1 MRGRVGWLLAL
12 VGWLLGVLWGQGA
25 LAAAPR
31 EVLVLDLEGPIT
43 PVQVR
48 YLERGLHQA
57 QRRQAEA
64 LIVQLD
70 TPGGTVEAM
79 QRMIEVIRNSPVP
92 VVVYVAPRGARA
104 ASAGALLVLAAHV
117 AAMAPETS
125 LGAAAPVGLQGADL
139 PQILQQKATNMLAAL
154 ARSLAQRRGKQA
166 MDVAERFVTE
176 AYALTEQEALGLGII
191 DLVARDLTD
200 LLHQLDGR
208 VVETARGTVVLHT
221 AEAQTVPLPM
231 NMLEEMLLVLTNPN
245 VIFLLLLL
253 GINLLLA
260 EISQPGGWVSGFL
273 GVVLLALALYGL
285 GALPVNWFGLLLII
299 TAFVLFALEVKTPG
313 FQGGLALAGTLSLI
327 AGGLLLFNT
336 PQALPFQRVSVP
348 LVVAAGLVSAA
359 LAVGLLAL
367 AVRAQRRP
375 VVMGPERLHDLVG
388 RRGLVR
394 TRITPTQPGTVQVAG
409 ELWTAEIEPG
419 QQPVSPNTW
428 VEVVEVRGSRL
439 LVRPVSEGSHEDV
452 AS

>member
-1 MRGRVGWLLAL
+1 MRMRTKAL
-12 VGWLLGVLWGQGA
+12 FVLFWLLGWGFLGRGVGA
-25 LAAAPR
+25 VAR
-31 EVLVLDLEGPIT
+31 GEVLVLRMDGPIT

-57 QRRQAEA
+57 GQRSAQAV
-64 LIVQLD
+64 IVQLD

-79 QRMIEVIRNSPVP
+79 QRMVERIRNSPVP

-104 ASAGALLVLAAHV
+104 ASAGTLLVLAAHV

-125 LGAAAPVGLQGADL
+125 LGAAAPVGLQGEDL
-139 PQILQQKATNMLAAL
+139 PQALHQKATNMLAAL
-154 ARSLAQRRGKQA
+154 ARSLAQRRGRQA
-166 MDVAERFVTE
+166 MDIAERFVTE
-176 AYALTEQEALGLGII
+176 AYALTEQEALEMGII

-200 LLHQLDGR
+200 LLQQLDGR
-208 VVETARGTVVLHT
+208 TVETARGTVVLRT
-221 AEAQTVPLPM
+221 AEARAVSLPM
-231 NMLEEMLLVLTNPN
+231 NVLEEMLLVLTNPN
-245 VIFLLLLL
+245 VVFLLLLL
-253 GINLLLA
+253 GIKFLLA
-260 EISQPGGWVSGFL
+260 EISQPGGWVAGFL

-285 GALPVNWFGLLLII
+285 GALPVNWFGLLLIVA
-299 TAFVLFALEVKTPG
+299 AFVLFALEVKTPG
-313 FQGGLALAGTLSLI
+313 FQGGLVLAGTLSLI

-359 LAVGLLAL
+359 LAVGILTL

-394 TRITPTQPGTVQVAG
+394 TRITPVQPGTVQVAG

-419 QQPVSPNTW
+419 QRPVPPNTW
-428 VEVVEVRGSRL
+428 VEIVEVRGSRL
-439 LVRPVSEGSHEDV
+439 LVRPVESPMQDDT

>member
-12 VGWLLGVLWGQGA
+12 VGWLLGVLWGQGV
-25 LAAAPR
+25 LAVSPR

-48 YLERGLHQA
+48 YLERGLHHA

-79 QRMIEVIRNSPVP
+79 QRMIEAIRNSPVP

-139 PQILQQKATNMLAAL
+139 PQVLQQKATNILAAL

-176 AYALTEQEALGLGII
+176 AYALTEQEALELGII

-208 VVETARGTVVLHT
+208 VVETVQGTVVLHT
-221 AEAQTVPLPM
+221 TEAQTVPLPM

-260 EISQPGGWVSGFL
+260 EISQPGGWVAGFL

-285 GALPVNWFGLLLII
+285 GALPVNWFGLLLIVA
-299 TAFVLFALEVKTPG
+299 AFVLFALEVKTPG
-313 FQGGLALAGTLSLI
+313 FQGGLVLAGTLSLI

-348 LVVAAGLVSAA
+348 LVVASGLVSAA
-359 LAVGLLAL
+359 LAVGLLTL